1 MKVSEKILLKKILIV
16 VSVFLST
23 SLIIA
28 YGIVR
33 IWKYS
38 NFIFVVTWIIIFIIM
53 LACGWFMFI
62 KSVVIDRKFVIID
75 RFERKRG

>member
-1 MKVSEKILLKKILIV
+1 MKVLEKILLKKIFIA

-23 SLIIA
+23 SGIIA

-38 NFIFVVTWIIIFIIM
+38 NFVFVETWIIIFIIM

-62 KSVVIDRKFVIID
+62 KSVLIDK
-75 RFERKRG
+75 FERKKGVS